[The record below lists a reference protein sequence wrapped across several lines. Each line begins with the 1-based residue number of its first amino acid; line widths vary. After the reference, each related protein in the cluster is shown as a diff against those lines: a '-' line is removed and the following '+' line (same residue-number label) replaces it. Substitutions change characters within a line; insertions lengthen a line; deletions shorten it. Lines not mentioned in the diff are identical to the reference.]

1 VLGEFLFIIHLALG
15 DFKGVLDSGLQ
26 LKDAGV
32 MVTVMF
38 GPEVGVL
45 NLVNQFDFY
54 VECETNVIE
63 LTGDVTLFLVFD
75 RKCRVVVDLTE
86 TQIAEFSYN
95 SFFLSI
101 PVSINKDLFILFYE
115 SSNVF
120 LHFTL
125 V

>member
-1 VLGEFLFIIHLALG
+1 
-15 DFKGVLDSGLQ
+15 
-26 LKDAGV
+26 